1 MVTDREVDGESR
13 DESGSFASAIVRG
26 TSTLR
31 RGDTAGRGE
40 GMMTSTSAG
49 NRTRCRIERRPSGT
63 AEGVRREGLGPRASM
78 PEFAGLVPATRGLI
92 AAPWT
97 PASLSL
103 WPLRKAVE
111 IDHSAP

>member
-1 MVTDREVDGESR
+1 MVTDREVDADSR
-13 DESGSFASAIVRG
+13 DESGSFASEIVRG

-40 GMMTSTSAG
+40 GMMTSTSAVD
-49 NRTRCRIERRPSGT
+49 RTRWRRRRRLRGT
-63 AEGVRREGLGPRASM
+63 AEGVRCEGLGPRASM
-78 PEFAGLVPATRGLI
+78 PDVAGVVPATRGLM

-103 WPLRKAVE
+103 WPLRKGGE
-111 IDHSAP
+111 IGRGTP